1 MFNKIVVLS
10 MLKRVFNLPLFLL
23 VGLVDLLKHQ
33 NTVMM
38 PPNYYFHSNNR
49 RMKKLRENNPGEE
62 NLCSIPEETLPKL
75 SFLEE
80 ETISHRSPVTLANG
94 YKPVF
99 QITED
104 LESSNEE
111 LDTTDEEDLENDD
124 LQRHKY
130 SKVWRFLALIVSILR
145 CVLVIFFLGTLFV
158 IFVIF
163 THEDK
168 SG

>member
-49 RMKKLRENNPGEE
+49 RIKKLRENNPGEE

-75 SFLEE
+75 SILEE

>member
-75 SFLEE
+75 SILEE

-104 LESSNEE
+104 LETSNEE